1 MQDSGQ
7 QINLGRRQPAVAGK
21 HWVKTC
27 WIWLSLWHLCRPSHT
42 QRGRHALRTSYIAF
56 FKHILPKCRRPA
68 SSLFLARLLQHLLQP
83 LSGKKTQEIQVFT
96 MKMQNITEITD
107 ATKKNCTILLCQLSK
122 LTVPEFKSYLF
133 VGLPV
138 TPNTPFIN
146 ELIST
151 ERSFM
156 ILSW

>member
-1 MQDSGQ
+1 
-7 QINLGRRQPAVAGK
+7 
-21 HWVKTC
+21 
-27 WIWLSLWHLCRPSHT
+27 
-42 QRGRHALRTSYIAF
+42 
-56 FKHILPKCRRPA
+56 
-68 SSLFLARLLQHLLQP
+68 
-83 LSGKKTQEIQVFT
+83 

-107 ATKKNCTILLCQLSK
+107 AIKKNCTILLCQLSK